1 MTAIERTALPRPK
14 AKSGAPRFGRTP
26 LPAPFSLRCGALLID
41 YITLISIVV
50 VGTLIARLLGGGAHS
65 AGTSAET
72 VGILIAVVAAVLDL
86 GVLPGLTGLTLGKWA
101 TGLRIE
107 GESGTEIGIGR
118 ALLRHFV
125 GYPLS
130 FIVLG
135 IGFLVATLTVRGRG
149 LHDIIAGTVVVREG
163 SLPSPRA

>member
-1 MTAIERTALPRPK
+1 MTAAIERTSLPQ
-14 AKSGAPRFGRTP
+14 PRATSRVVRRRNPF
-26 LPAPFSLRCGALLID
+26 PAPFSLRCGAILID

-50 VGTLIARLLGGGAHS
+50 VGTLIARLLGGGART

-72 VGILIAVVAAVLDL
+72 VGIVIAVVAAVLNL

-107 GESGTEIGIGR
+107 RDSGTEIGIGR

-130 FIVLG
+130 FIILG

-149 LHDIIAGTVVVREG
+149 LHDMIAGTVVVREG
-163 SLPSPRA
+163 SWPSRR

>member
-1 MTAIERTALPRPK
+1 MTAIERAALPRAK
-14 AKSGAPRFGRTP
+14 AKSPAASQGGNPF
-26 LPAPFSLRCGALLID
+26 PAPFSLRCGALLID

-50 VGTLIARLLGGGAHS
+50 VGTLIARLLGGGARS
-65 AGTSAET
+65 SGTSAET
-72 VGILIAVVAAVLDL
+72 VGILIAVVAAVLNL

-107 GESGTEIGIGR
+107 RDSGTQIGIGR

-130 FIVLG
+130 FIILG
-135 IGFLVATLTVRGRG
+135 IGFLVTTLTVRGRG
-149 LHDIIAGTVVVREG
+149 LHDIIAGTVVVRED
-163 SLPSPRA
+163 SLPSRR